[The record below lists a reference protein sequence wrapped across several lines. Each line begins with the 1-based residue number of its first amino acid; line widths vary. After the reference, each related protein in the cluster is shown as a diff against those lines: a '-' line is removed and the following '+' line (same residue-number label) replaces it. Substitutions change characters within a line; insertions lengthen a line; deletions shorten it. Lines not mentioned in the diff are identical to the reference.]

1 MASSKM
7 EALLNSIMEVPLDE
21 SGLVSKTVSASLQEL
36 GRVDAEG
43 VLMFCRKYIIHHRR
57 LPLVRRTAL
66 LKAMAQLVR
75 DNIDDVGRAAAKKL
89 ITLASIEMTKTKDV
103 SDEHQEVASQLLLN
117 VGHWFTKEAFDEL
130 LSMFQPKMS
139 PFFFVVL
146 ALANLCK
153 EHVHFMVPLLK
164 PVLHTLLTMLPT
176 VTDEKTKWVFCFA
189 LGIFSESI
197 LAYLF
202 DIEEA
207 PDPTV
212 KKNLFFQEFSEAYDI
227 LFDVWLPLN
236 EQNVSTAVIETL
248 GQITHLIP
256 FDKLENELPRL
267 LPAILSMYQETA
279 SDFCVT
285 QGLYGVLHTAVER
298 NSEELT
304 LQVDSLLANLHNQ
317 ICIVAE
323 QTADPYS
330 QKQRKEIL
338 CCFKLLTPSFT
349 FQIVEFLL
357 LKLESTNN
365 QIRLGTLLVLDH
377 LINMVPLYM
386 ANQKNQI
393 LASMKLL
400 LLANDN
406 RVKGQLGQ
414 VIYTM
419 ARHNYLHLEGGK
431 DMVEFVIRQCAL
443 PAAEDENATE
453 HPLVAADNVVTDH
466 DLRRWC
472 EELMKLLTALPIDN
486 VLWPFLFE
494 FIIPVRCTNAL
505 ATVCNSLVSLA
516 MKRLESGSMESFL
529 NYREN
534 PNIPGP
540 QALLTRLLTMAS
552 SIHEGKSRCAPALI
566 LLQVLGTDIH
576 PAAPQVWEKEFP
588 ILLDYLQENSSK
600 SVLQSQWEEKLV
612 NVLFET
618 LELIEDEDWL
628 CQLLKELMNHLHS
641 HYNFPQE
648 KGFVYKCLG
657 AVLQM
662 IHSEDAVKRNLQE
675 MLQTVRHNEALEK
688 DGLAIG
694 VGYSAVT
701 HLDMVLNLLKEFA
714 KLNIFKKTASY
725 FQIIK
730 DQEDIEIIKVKS
742 TLISCYGN
750 IMLCSP
756 KDLTPSR
763 IDNEIVEN
771 VLNHYNIKI
780 LGMKIEVRDL
790 TLKLSLIKT
799 VTQLAVACQPDKM
812 PGYSFSR
819 KGELLAYMQ
828 ELIKTEPTEALLTPV
843 RMCAI
848 NACMSLLKLQPQ
860 FGESKQLVQTCLSSV
875 FNLPRLE
882 TDAIDEHP
890 SLSLADRQA
899 LFNETLASLLDFL
912 KQLLLCDLSPAGLQ
926 SVFASLETWIRCQ
939 KEYVR
944 ELAMETTL
952 QLLVFYLEQVGTKE
966 KVQSHSLGVLIG
978 HMVLRCTD
986 PSCVVRE
993 RAIESLYILLH
1004 IQMRFA
1010 RVPVDQK
1017 GTEVEH
1023 LETIKDGLHQGNC
1036 HSMFRVCTDVG
1047 KVLSNCM
1054 PHDELLGLLFTLFPG
1069 LTDSQSN
1076 GSLAAS
1082 IVTNVLITK
1091 RGASLTDVPEIIRA
1105 LHKELQSIRQ
1115 PHIARMGVHSIS
1127 SLAAQHVPVIL
1138 PCLLWYPVPFDRHI
1152 RDVWRSLL
1160 KDDSVAVPSIKYL
1173 LDNLKLLY
1181 ESSKE
1186 SLFSDVTNSEPHQ
1199 PQAVI
1204 CALHQMICHQGSDAV
1219 VEILY
1224 PQIFSTVLIHLSS
1237 SVQARL
1243 PRDILRFQADK
1254 KSFTLSHKPCH
1265 TTACHYS
1272 IEILQAL
1279 LGEGK
1284 GAVTAMAGKGG
1295 WDLIKQAEVH
1305 HEGVALL
1312 AGTMA
1317 NVAAPHLISIV
1328 ELLTPV
1334 LANVHE
1340 CQRITATAYF
1350 GELLNHPVVCEL
1362 MLTDTLVASLL
1373 RCLIDDSPTVQ
1384 WLAVKGLGH
1393 ARTRASPKTEKYVVK
1408 LLPAMMSIMEQNC
1421 KANTLLT
1428 VEAMES
1434 VSKILDNLHQDYTD
1448 AILIELAMALQSF
1461 FESRQERVRAAA
1473 VGVVGKLLR
1482 FGSMQRNPVYLE
1494 YIYTALTSLLL
1505 HLNEKHEEVRQACKH
1520 VLALAGPWLPSERM
1534 CRHLQQ
1540 LGFQDT
1546 DLNYEN
1552 YLEVTARL
1560 MAEELPS
1567 RIAQCVKS
1575 CTVFFKSGQTEMR
1588 ENAVTFASFLM
1599 HHAPAGY
1606 PQSPGAN
1613 QMCKE
1618 IITLLSDHVQSVRI
1632 KVMAAIQRLYMY

>member
-1 MASSKM
+1 M

-21 SGLVSKTVSASLQEL
+21 SGLVSRTVSASLQEL
-36 GRVDAEG
+36 GHVDAEG
-43 VLMFCRKYIIHHRR
+43 VLMFCRKYVIHHRR
-57 LPLVRRTAL
+57 LPLVQRTAL

-75 DNIDDVGRAAAKKL
+75 ENIDDVGRGAAKKL

-103 SDEHQEVASQLLLN
+103 SDEHQEVASQLLLS

-153 EHVHFMVPLLK
+153 EHVHFVVPLLK
-164 PVLHTLLTMLPT
+164 PVLHTVLMMLPT

-227 LFDVWLPLN
+227 LFNVWLPFN
-236 EQNVSTAVIETL
+236 ERNVSTAVIETL

-267 LPAILSMYQETA
+267 IPAILSMYQETA

-298 NSEELT
+298 NSEELL
-304 LQVDSLLANLHNQ
+304 LQVDSLLINLHNQ
-317 ICIVAE
+317 ICIVVE
-323 QTADPYS
+323 QSADPYS
-330 QKQRKEIL
+330 QKQQKEIL

-349 FQIVEFLL
+349 FQIVDFLL

-365 QIRLGTLLVLDH
+365 QIRLGTLMVLDH
-377 LINMVPLYM
+377 LINMVPLYV

-400 LLANDN
+400 VLANDN
-406 RVKGQLGQ
+406 RVKGKLGQ

-431 DMVEFVIRQCAL
+431 DMVEFVIRQCSL
-443 PAAEDENATE
+443 PPAENENPLE
-453 HPLVAADNVVTDH
+453 HPFSITDDVITDC

-472 EELMKLLTALPIDN
+472 EELMKLLTALPIEN

-505 ATVCNSLVSLA
+505 ATVCNSLVALA
-516 MKRLESGSMESFL
+516 MKKLEAGLTESFL
-529 NYREN
+529 NYKEN

-540 QALLTRLLTMAS
+540 HALLTQLLTMAS
-552 SIHEGKSRCAPALI
+552 SLHEGKSRCASAVV

-576 PAAPQVWEKEFP
+576 PAAPQAWEKEFP
-588 ILLDYLQENSSK
+588 TLLDYLQENSKK
-600 SVLQSQWEEKLV
+600 SMLQSQWEEKLI
-612 NVLFET
+612 NVLFQT
-618 LELIEDEDWL
+618 LELIMDEDWL
-628 CQLLKELMNHLHS
+628 SQLVKELINYLHS

-662 IHSEDAVKRNLQE
+662 IQSEEVVKRNLQE

-694 VGYSAVT
+694 IGYCAVT

-742 TLISCYGN
+742 TLISCYGH
-750 IMLCSP
+750 IISCSP

-799 VTQLAVACQPDKM
+799 VTQLALTSQPDKM
-812 PGYSFSR
+812 PSYNFRR
-819 KGELLAYMQ
+819 KGELLGYMQ
-828 ELIKTEPTEALLTPV
+828 ELIKAEPIEVLLTPV
-843 RMCAI
+843 RKYAI
-848 NACMSLLKLQPQ
+848 NACTALLKLQPQ

-882 TDAIDEHP
+882 SDAVDEHP
-890 SLSLADRQA
+890 NLSLADRQA
-899 LFNETLASLLDFL
+899 LFNETVTSLLDFL
-912 KQLLLCDLSPAGLQ
+912 KQLLLCDLSPAGLH
-926 SVFASLETWIRCQ
+926 SAFTNLETWIQC
-939 KEYVR
+939 KKDYAR
-944 ELAMETTL
+944 EMAIETTL
-952 QLLVFYLEQVGTKE
+952 QLLVFYLEHIGTKE
-966 KVQSHSLGVLIG
+966 KVQSHNLGVLIG

-986 PSCVVRE
+986 PSRVVRE
-993 RAIESLYILLH
+993 MAIECLYILLY
-1004 IQMRFA
+1004 IQIRFEGL
-1010 RVPVDQK
+1010 PVDQK
-1017 GTEVEH
+1017 DTEVEH
-1023 LETIKDGLHQGNC
+1023 LKAIKDGLHQGNC
-1036 HSMFRVCTDVG
+1036 QPMFQVCTDVG
-1047 KVLSNCM
+1047 KVLSKCM
-1054 PHDELLGLLFTLFPG
+1054 PREQLLSLLFTLFLG

-1076 GSLAAS
+1076 GSFAAS
-1082 IVTNVLITK
+1082 IVTNVLVTK
-1091 RGASLTDVPEIIRA
+1091 RGAGLTDAPMVIKA
-1105 LHKELQSIRQ
+1105 LHKELKSISQ
-1115 PHIARMGVHSIS
+1115 PHIIRMGVRSIS
-1127 SLAAQHVPVIL
+1127 NLAAQHVPLIL
-1138 PCLLWYPVPFDRHI
+1138 PCLLWYPVPFDDHI

-1160 KDDSVAVPSIKYL
+1160 KTNLVAVHSIKYL

-1186 SLFSDVTNSEPHQ
+1186 SLFSDETNSEPHQ

-1204 CALHQMICHQGSDAV
+1204 CALHQMICNQDSNAV

-1224 PQIFSTVLIHLSS
+1224 SQIFSTVLIHLSS

-1243 PRDILRFQADK
+1243 PQDFFRIQADK
-1254 KSFTLSHKPCH
+1254 TSSDLPQKPCH
-1265 TTACHYS
+1265 STACHYS

-1279 LGEGK
+1279 LGEGT
-1284 GAVTAMAGKGG
+1284 GAVTDMTEKGG

-1305 HEGVALL
+1305 HEGVTLL
-1312 AGTMA
+1312 ASTMA
-1317 NVAAPHLISIV
+1317 KVAASHLINII

-1334 LANVHE
+1334 LSNIHE

-1350 GELLNHPVVCEL
+1350 GELLNHLVVCEL
-1362 MLTDTLVASLL
+1362 TLTDTLVGSLL
-1373 RCLIDDSPTVQ
+1373 RCLIDDSPVVQ

-1393 ARTRASPKTEKYVVK
+1393 TGSRALHKTEKYVAK
-1408 LLPAMMSIMEQNC
+1408 LLPAMVSIMDQNC
-1421 KANTLLT
+1421 KVNALLT
-1428 VEAMES
+1428 IEAMTS

-1448 AILIELAMALQSF
+1448 AILIELAMALQAF
-1461 FESRQERVRAAA
+1461 FENRQERVRAAA
-1473 VGVVGKLLR
+1473 VGVVGNLLR

-1505 HLNEKHEEVRQACKH
+1505 HLNEKNEEVRRACKH
-1520 VLALAGPWLPSERM
+1520 VLTLAGPWLPSERM
-1534 CRHLQQ
+1534 CKHLQE
-1540 LGFQDT
+1540 LALENTELD
-1546 DLNYEN
+1546 YES
-1552 YLEVTARL
+1552 YLEATAQL

-1567 RIAQCVKS
+1567 RVVQCIKS
-1575 CTVFFKSGQTEMR
+1575 CTTFFKSGQTEMR

-1606 PQSPGAN
+1606 PQSLGAN

-1618 IITLLSDHVQSVRI
+1618 VLTLLSDHVQSVRI
-1632 KVMAAIQRLYMY
+1632 KAMAAIQR